1 MQSQHADST
10 NNASSAHDKSAALES
25 TLSEST
31 LQKSALDSAPNTTLE
46 STPDFALEP
55 KYARFYEQARRF
67 ISADRVF
74 ADYLRRFAYGLD
86 ASCYR
91 YIPKLV
97 IWGQDEREIQGLLRL
112 SENLGVPLTFRAA
125 GTSLSGQA
133 CSDSVL
139 VVCAHFWKNISLVF
153 GDSQENSASGGEV
166 DSVDSADSSAPAT
179 KSIEPKTSAQNAST
193 KSIAPESIWCDCG
206 VIGADAN
213 TALKK
218 YGKKIGPDPATI
230 NNAMIGGIFSNN
242 SSGMCCGVKQ
252 NSYQTIKSVRVVL
265 HDGFVLDTSER
276 AAKGERVED
285 FLAIHSDKWRALQN
299 LREKILQDES
309 LGALIRKKFAIK
321 NTTGYAI
328 NTLLDF
334 DTPRDILNH
343 IFIGAE
349 GTLGFISRVEY
360 ECMED
365 FAHKACALLFYEN
378 LSLASKAVEIL
389 ASHSDI
395 VSAAEMMDYACLA
408 ISSKIGDSALPP
420 EIGKISKGN
429 CAILVQ
435 LEDNEKSA
443 LESKIAKITQ
453 ALSPVPSLFGAHFSF
468 DKKEQESWW
477 KIRKALLPLSASA
490 RPSGATV
497 ITEDVCFEIAHFAK
511 GIENISALFE
521 RFAYEGIIFGHALSG
536 NVHFIITPLLD
547 RESEIA
553 RFGAF
558 MEELAKMVASLG
570 GSIKAEHGTGRMVA
584 PFVELEWGAKA
595 YEINKSIKEI
605 FDPKGL
611 VNPDVIIT
619 QDPQIHLKNLK
630 PASSKLIEDYLDAC
644 MECGFCEKIC
654 PSKGITLTPRQR
666 IGVYRE
672 IARLSALPSKTPSE
686 QKELEALQS
695 GYGYFGVETCA
706 TCSMCATLCPLEI
719 DTAKIALK
727 KSQESNAAP
736 TLKAGINRAIASFMS
751 ADIARM
757 EALARF
763 GVRSANAL
771 QAIVGKNVAFK
782 LSNSLHNALGTPIL
796 PASMPRA
803 NSYAL
808 GDKKVGSKV
817 AESRGDFGVD
827 SALKSSLDSGAPCE
841 VVYFSSCLNRIF
853 APNDTASDKRALAQV
868 FESVCEKAGY
878 SVKYP
883 PNIQKLCCGKAHKN
897 HPQAKDALAK
907 NAYEALLK
915 ASDNGRIPIVCD
927 HSACSLELL
936 ASIREIESK
945 GTESTNPGSTNSDFG
960 ARKLRIYDMPAF
972 VAKYLLER
980 LEIIP
985 SREKIALYAPCS
997 TRHNATKNE
1006 GWEGSMMML
1015 ANALSAQVCAED
1027 VIKCCGFAGNKGFIT
1042 PELNQSALKN
1052 LGKSGACVESIC
1064 VDSARLDS
1072 GKDSGVCGAESK
1084 DARESVEF
1092 CTDSGACKSLDSSGA
1107 QASVL
1112 FGGAQRGFS
1121 SSSTCEIGLAQ
1132 KSGFSWQH
1140 IIYLVDE
1147 CAKPRA

>member
-10 NNASSAHDKSAALES
+10 SNTNHASSAHNKNATLDSGPNATPES
-25 TLSEST
+25 TS
-31 LQKSALDSAPNTTLE
+31 QKSIS
-46 STPDFALEP
+46 PDFALEP
-55 KYARFYEQARRF
+55 KYARFYEQARKF
-67 ISADRVF
+67 IGTDRVF

-97 IWGQDEREIQGLLRL
+97 IWAQDEREIQELLRL

-166 DSVDSADSSAPAT
+166 DSVDSSAPAT
-179 KSIEPKTSAQNAST
+179 KSITPKSSAPNTAT
-193 KSIAPESIWCDCG
+193 KPTAPKPTAPESIWCDCG

-265 HDGFVLDTSER
+265 HDGFVLDTSAR

-285 FLAIHSDKWRALQN
+285 FLAIHSDKWRALQD

-309 LGALIRKKFAIK
+309 LSALIRKKFAIK

-360 ECMED
+360 ECVED

-435 LEDNEKSA
+435 LEDNEKPA

-497 ITEDVCFEIAHFAK
+497 ITEDVCFEIAHFAR

-595 YEINKSIKEI
+595 YEINKSIKAI

-611 VNPDVIIT
+611 INPDVIIT
-619 QDPQIHLKNLK
+619 QDSQIHLKNLK

-757 EALARF
+757 GALARF

-782 LSNSLHNALGTPIL
+782 LSSGLHNALGTPIL

-803 NSYAL
+803 NGYVL
-808 GDKKVGSKV
+808 GDKKAGS
-817 AESRGDFGVD
+817 SRD
-827 SALKSSLDSGAPCE
+827 STLDSGAPCE

-853 APNDTASDKRALAQV
+853 APNDAASDKRALAQV

-897 HPQAKDALAK
+897 HPQAKDTLAK

-945 GTESTNPGSTNSDFG
+945 GLDFANLGSANPDSC

-980 LEIIP
+980 LEIAP
-985 SREKIALYAPCS
+985 TSEKIALYAPCS

-1006 GWEGSMMML
+1006 GWEGSMMLL

-1052 LGKSGACVESIC
+1052 LGKSRACVESIYA
-1064 VDSARLDS
+1064 DSARLDS
-1072 GKDSGVCGAESK
+1072 GKDFGACGAESK
-1084 DARESVEF
+1084 GARESTEF
-1092 CTDSGACKSLDSSGA
+1092 CVDSGACKSLDSSEA
-1107 QASVL
+1107 QAGAM

-1147 CAKPRA
+1147 CAKPRV

>member
-1 MQSQHADST
+1 MQSQHT
-10 NNASSAHDKSAALES
+10 HE
-25 TLSEST
+25 
-31 LQKSALDSAPNTTLE
+31 NTTPDSE
-46 STPDFALEP
+46 PSASPDFALEP

-97 IWGQDEREIQGLLRL
+97 IWAQDEREIQELLRL
-112 SENLGVPLTFRAA
+112 SENLGVPLAFRAA

-153 GDSQENSASGGEV
+153 GDSRENSASGGK
-166 DSVDSADSSAPAT
+166 VDSADSGVPNT
-179 KSIEPKTSAQNAST
+179 TPKSSAQNSVT
-193 KSIAPESIWCDCG
+193 KPTAPESIWCDCG

-285 FLAIHSDKWRALQN
+285 FLATHSDKWHALQD

-309 LGALIRKKFAIK
+309 LSALIRKKFAIK

-360 ECMED
+360 ECVED

-453 ALSPVPSLFGAHFSF
+453 ALPPVPSLFGAHFSF

-595 YEINKSIKEI
+595 YEINKSIKAI

-619 QDPQIHLKNLK
+619 QDSQIHLKNLK

-757 EALARF
+757 GVLARF

-782 LSNSLHNALGTPIL
+782 LSSGLHSALGTPIL

-808 GDKKVGSKV
+808 EDKKAGS
-817 AESRGDFGVD
+817 SGD

-853 APNDTASDKRALAQV
+853 APNDSASDKRALAQV

-897 HPQAKDALAK
+897 HPQAKYALAK

-945 GTESTNPGSTNSDFG
+945 GADFGGLAGAESTNLDSTKLDSG

-972 VAKYLLER
+972 VAQYLLER
-980 LEIIP
+980 LEIAP
-985 SREKIALYAPCS
+985 TGEKIALYAPCS
-997 TRHNATKNE
+997 TRHNTTKNE
-1006 GWEGSMMML
+1006 GWEGSMMTL

-1052 LGKSGACVESIC
+1052 LGKSGACVESIYT
-1064 VDSARLDS
+1064 DSARLNSSVRASAESCVDS
-1072 GKDSGVCGAESK
+1072 GS
-1084 DARESVEF
+1084 
-1092 CTDSGACKSLDSSGA
+1092 CKSLDSSGV
-1107 QASVL
+1107 QASAL